1 MLKKGGI
8 LPFLFFKKRQGGNNM
23 FKELLKTLK
32 DGKAEYCFQK
42 EDLLFITP
50 VKDFRADTDCIEIY
64 LQDGHVK
71 LWRGEEKSEIIK
83 VEQPANLIIDCKVCY
98 MLKNTRGEFIGYIF
112 ER

>member
-8 LPFLFFKKRQGGNNM
+8 LPFLIFKKTKGGDNM

-42 EDLLFITP
+42 EDLLFISP
-50 VKDFRADTDCIEIY
+50 VQGFKADTDCLEIRFQGGY
-64 LQDGHVK
+64 VK
-71 LWRGEEKSEIIK
+71 LWRGEEESEIK
-83 VEQPANLIIDCKVCY
+83 QVERPANLIIDCKVCY
-98 MLKNTRGEFIGYIF
+98 MLKNCKGEFIGYIF